1 MIYLHIYYVLVPYF
15 GYEFFVTHFEVLPPF
30 QIIRRIV
37 LSTFKIQGLHV
48 NLLTFYLV
56 IQMGGVIKIAHDG
69 YAPSVNLFLEENA
82 VFQLLWQLISLN
94 GPMK

>member
-1 MIYLHIYYVLVPYF
+1 
-15 GYEFFVTHFEVLPPF
+15 
-30 QIIRRIV
+30 
-37 LSTFKIQGLHV
+37 
-48 NLLTFYLV
+48 
-56 IQMGGVIKIAHDG
+56 MGGVIKIAHDG